1 VKPLRLGLLLLG
13 LLAAF
18 VVRAAATAT
27 AGPALV
33 VVIVIDGLPQ
43 EQLVKYRDLYAP
55 GGFKRLLEDGAWFG
69 NAHHGHAVTLTG
81 PGHATVLTGSYPYR
95 NGIIANEW
103 IDRNSF
109 GQVYCVEDP
118 AHKYIGHET
127 RKLDGTSPANLRVST
142 VGDELRYSNN
152 GQSKVVAISGKD
164 RAAILLAG
172 KRGTAYIYM
181 SASGRFASSTY
192 YMKEHPEW
200 HTRYYAGRPQDKWM
214 GRSWTLLLPEAAYAR
229 SLPDGQS
236 WQQEYLG
243 VGVRFPIALPKG
255 DNPGAYYTA
264 LIRTPF
270 GDEAT
275 LDFARVAIEGER
287 LGSNPAGVTDMLAV
301 SLSTHDYVNHGS
313 GPESRLS
320 QDHLLRVDRLLA
332 GFFEYLDRRIGP
344 DKVLIALTA
353 DHGFMNAPE
362 YSAAQGLGGARLN
375 VFRLMTDLNTHLAA
389 RFGVASN
396 LAPRFS
402 YPTILLDQ
410 ALIAKHALNRTEVET
425 AAQRFVLDFPGIAE
439 TYTRAQLESGALPR
453 LPLTKLVLRA
463 WHRELSGDLYLV
475 QNRSALFG
483 GIPVTHGSPYG
494 YDTNVPLMLYGR
506 RWIKPGKYPRAA
518 EVADLAPT
526 LAYLLE
532 IRPPAASEGRVLE
545 EILR

>member
-1 VKPLRLGLLLLG
+1 MKPLRLGLLLLG

-18 VVRAAATAT
+18 VVRAAATAA

-103 IDRNSF
+103 TDRTSL
-109 GQVYCVEDP
+109 GQVYCTGDA
-118 AHKYIGHET
+118 AHTYIGHET
-127 RKLDGTSPANLRVST
+127 RKLDGTSPANLRVTT
-142 VGDELRYSNN
+142 VGDELRYANN
-152 GQSKVVAISGKD
+152 GQSRVVAVSGKD
-164 RAAILLAG
+164 RGAILLAG
-172 KRGTAYIYM
+172 KRGTAYMYM
-181 SASGRFASSTY
+181 STSGRFASSTF
-192 YMKEHPEW
+192 YMKEHPQW
-200 HTRYYAGRPQDKWM
+200 HARYYAARPQDKWM

-236 WQQEYLG
+236 WQREFAG
-243 VGVRFPIALPKG
+243 VGVVLPIALPKG
-255 DNPGAYYTA
+255 GNPGAYYAA

-275 LDFARVAIEGER
+275 LEFARAAIEGES
-287 LGSNPAGVTDMLAV
+287 LGSNPAGVTDILAL

-332 GFFEYLDRRIGP
+332 GFFGYLDQRIGL
-344 DKVLIALTA
+344 DQVLIALTS

-362 YSAAQGLGGARLN
+362 FSAALGLGGARLN
-375 VFRLMTDLNTHLAA
+375 AFRLMTGLNAHLAA
-389 RFGVASN
+389 RFGVTGN
-396 LAPRFS
+396 LAARFS

-410 ALIAKHALNRTEVET
+410 KLIANHALNRAEVET
-425 AAQRFVLDFPGIAE
+425 AAQRFVLAFPGIAQA
-439 TYTRAQLESGALPR
+439 YTRTQLESGTLPR
-453 LPLTKLVLRA
+453 LPLSTLVLRA
-463 WHRELSGDLYLV
+463 WNRELSGDLYLI
-475 QNRSALFG
+475 QHPYALFG

-494 YDTNVPLMLYGR
+494 YDTHVPLIFHGA

-518 EVADLAPT
+518 EVADIAPT
-526 LAYLLE
+526 LSYLLE
-532 IRPPAASEGRVLE
+532 IRPPAANEGRVLE